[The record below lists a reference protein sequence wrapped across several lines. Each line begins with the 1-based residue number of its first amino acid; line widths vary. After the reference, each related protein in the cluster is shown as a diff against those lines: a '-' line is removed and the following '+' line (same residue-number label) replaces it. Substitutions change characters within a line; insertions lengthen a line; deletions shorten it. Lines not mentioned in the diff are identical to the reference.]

1 MLFPSPRTAHV
12 SLLLLL
18 AKLLKKVLYLLSFV
32 SLFLSY
38 YLSGFCSLA
47 LLKLLMSMTCMLLTN
62 SHFPS
67 LFYFSTAFDRTDHH
81 FFLYR
86 LSSLSFQD
94 TTYSHPTGNSFSS
107 PLACYFSSLIL
118 LMWGLSSWSSYLLSI
133 HSLSWP
139 PRSKN
144 EQYHFWI
151 HWILT
156 IKDMKKCWW
165 GDGEI
170 WTLLHCW
177 WSIRWCGPFGKQFCS
192 YSKVTQSVTTWPN
205 NSSLKI
211 YTQGNWKHMFTQKL
225 IHNCSW

>member
-12 SLLLLL
+12 SLL
-18 AKLLKKVLYLLSFV
+18 LLSFV

-62 SHFPS
+62 SHFQS
-67 LFYFSTAFDRTDHH
+67 LFYFSAAFDRTDHH